1 MTHSNYKPLLYLTTS
16 KMSLAEIQQNANL
29 ALSQV
34 ENLDQFSQELEDI
47 SQDKINVE
55 FASTALATIT
65 TAAIAT
71 FSSIT
76 HTPIS
81 MPILATLGGGGSILA
96 WTVLS
101 FAQRQNLSGETDKE
115 SLPSEVPL
123 VTETVL
129 EELEAQLNL
138 LHINEIPEDLK
149 FPPGHPIPQKLY
161 REHPLKAKANHYIP
175 VESYYSLLFE
185 EREAE
190 LIRILA
196 ELGATKICIEEES
209 NAQLTLNLEGEIEV
223 QSIAN
228 VEGNIDTQN
237 TKEYKKVRTQ
247 EYIGKYWTPDLSFE
261 RSKYSWLDYEP
272 TWEAIVEG
280 RLNNGQLSA
289 VIELTTDISN
299 EITTT
304 MGLAEGLLK
313 QLGAFEINLDFSQSH
328 LKRRKFMVEFKGEKD
343 SEQ

>member
-1 MTHSNYKPLLYLTTS
+1 
-16 KMSLAEIQQNANL
+16 MSLADIQENANL
-29 ALSQV
+29 ALSNV
-34 ENLDQFSQELEDI
+34 ENLDQLSEELETI
-47 SQDKINVE
+47 SKDKINVE
-55 FASTALATIT
+55 FASTALATVT

-81 MPILATLGGGGSILA
+81 MPILATLGGGGSLLA

-101 FAQRQNLSGETDKE
+101 FVQRQSVNSETDKE
-115 SLPSEVPL
+115 VLTTDVPL

-138 LHINEIPEDLK
+138 LHIKEIPEELR

-196 ELGATKICIEEES
+196 ELGATKISIEEES
-209 NAQLTLNLEGEIEV
+209 NEQLVLNFAGETEVQKIANLEGKIEK
-223 QSIAN
+223 Q
-228 VEGNIDTQN
+228 GTQ
-237 TKEYKKVRTQ
+237 EYKKVRTQ
-247 EYIGKYWTPDLSFE
+247 EYIGKYWTPDLSFD
-261 RSKYSWLDYEP
+261 RAKYSWLDYEP

-313 QLGAFEINLDFSQSH
+313 QLGAFELNLDFSQNH
-328 LKRRKFMVEFKGEKD
+328 LKRRKFMVEFKGEKAEN
-343 SEQ
+343 S

>member
-1 MTHSNYKPLLYLTTS
+1 
-16 KMSLAEIQQNANL
+16 MSLADLHKNAEL

-34 ENLDQFSQELEDI
+34 ENFEKISQELEKI
-47 SQDKINVE
+47 SRDKMSVE
-55 FASTALATIT
+55 LASTALATVT

-81 MPILATLGGGGSILA
+81 LPILATLGGGGSLLA
-96 WTVLS
+96 WSLLS
-101 FAQRQNLSGETDKE
+101 FLQRSK
-115 SLPSEVPL
+115 VPL
-123 VTETVL
+123 NIDHEVSNPEISTVTDSVL
-129 EELEAQLNL
+129 EELASQLNL
-138 LHINEIPEDLK
+138 THVTEIPEELK

-161 REHPLKAKANHYIP
+161 REHPLKSKANHYIP

-196 ELGATKICIEEES
+196 ELGATKIIIEEES
-209 NAQLTLNLEGEIEV
+209 DEQFNLTLETESKLQAIASIEGTIDAQKK
-223 QSIAN
+223 QS
-228 VEGNIDTQN
+228 
-237 TKEYKKVRTQ
+237 YKKVRTQ
-247 EYIGKYWTPDLSFE
+247 EYIGKYWSEELSFD

-280 RLNNGQLSA
+280 RINNGQLSA

-299 EITTT
+299 EIITT

-313 QLGAFEINLDFSQSH
+313 QLGALEMSFDFSKNN
-328 LKRRKFMVEFKGEKD
+328 LKRRKFLVEFKGEK
-343 SEQ
+343 Q